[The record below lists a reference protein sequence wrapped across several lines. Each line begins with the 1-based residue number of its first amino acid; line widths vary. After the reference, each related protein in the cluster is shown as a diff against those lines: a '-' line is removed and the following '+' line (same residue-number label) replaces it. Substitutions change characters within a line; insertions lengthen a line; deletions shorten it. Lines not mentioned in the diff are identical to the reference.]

1 MPYTVLLVDPDS
13 GTLARHS
20 RALDDAGFFVA
31 TCRSFETALPRLQFM
46 PPDVLITA
54 TRLGARNGVHLVIIG
69 RSQHP
74 TMQAIVLD
82 DVFDV
87 SIGRDA
93 RAEGAVYMERPA
105 TPEALVGVATVIV
118 ATRAPRAVPCVPRQ
132 WPRKE
137 LIEPL
142 LGQVGKAAARI
153 LDLSY
158 GGLRLELAAT
168 MDDTPLKGQIEVSI
182 PGAGVRFATA
192 PIWTR
197 RLRPGAPWWCG
208 VAVPAANDNA
218 LTAWRAFVD
227 SAI

>member
-1 MPYTVLLVDPDS
+1 MPYTILLVDPDS
-13 GTLARHS
+13 HLVAKYS
-20 RALDDAGFFVA
+20 RALDEAGFFVA
-31 TCRSFETALPRLQFM
+31 TCRSFEVALPRLQFM

-54 TRLGARNGVHLVIIG
+54 TRLGARNGVHLAIVG
-69 RSQHP
+69 RAQHP

-87 SIGRDA
+87 SIGSDA

-105 TPEALVGVATVIV
+105 TPEALVGVATVVV
-118 ATRAPRAVPCVPRQ
+118 ATRAPRAVALVPRR

-137 LIEPL
+137 LTEPL
-142 LGQVGKAAARI
+142 LGQIGPAAARI

-158 GGLRLELAAT
+158 GGLRLELAAAIDE
-168 MDDTPLKGQIEVSI
+168 MPLKGQIEVFV

-208 VAVPAANDNA
+208 VAVPPSDTGA